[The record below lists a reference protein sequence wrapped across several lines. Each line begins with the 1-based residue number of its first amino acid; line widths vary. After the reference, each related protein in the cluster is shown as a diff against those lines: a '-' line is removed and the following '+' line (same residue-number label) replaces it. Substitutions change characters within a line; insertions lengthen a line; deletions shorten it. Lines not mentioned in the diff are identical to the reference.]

1 MTVFYVP
8 SGGSIN
14 LAIGQAS
21 DGDTILVSNGVFNE
35 DVVINKNRLRI
46 IGEGMGKTIL
56 NGMRSIPGVNGL
68 QIDAT
73 LVFITELSVTNYRQ
87 NGILINTDHNIIR
100 NVKVLYNNDHGI
112 RIEGDGNLII
122 ETEFSLNGSETDG
135 GGIEVNGTYNYVIHC
150 RCNHN
155 FSNGISFNGANNVAL
170 DNTVENNNG
179 DGFNINGENSLFIN
193 NVSRTNNDAGID
205 LVSKQNLLFKN
216 KFNDNTNG
224 EIELNELNHNLMW
237 KNEVDDKND

>member
-14 LAIGQAS
+14 EAIGQAS
-21 DGDTILVSNGVFNE
+21 DGDTLLISNGVFNE

-56 NGMRSIPGVNGL
+56 NGTGSVPGVNGL

-73 LVFITELSVTNYRQ
+73 LVFITELSVINYSQ
-87 NGILINTDHNIIR
+87 NGILINTHHNIIR
-100 NVKVLYNNDHGI
+100 KVKVLNNNDHGI
-112 RIEGDGNLII
+112 RIEGKGNLII
-122 ETEFSLNGSETDG
+122 DTEFSFNGSNTDA
-135 GGIEVNGTYNYVIHC
+135 GGIEVNGTYNYLIHC
-150 RCNHN
+150 RCNYN
-155 FSNGISFNGANNVAL
+155 VSNGISFNGANNVAL

-179 DGFNINGENSLFIN
+179 DGFDINGENSLFIN
-193 NVSRTNNDAGID
+193 NVSQANIDAGID

-216 KFNDNTNG
+216 RFKDNTN
-224 EIELNELNHNLMW
+224 EDIELNELNHNLMW
-237 KNEVDDKND
+237 KNEVDHKID